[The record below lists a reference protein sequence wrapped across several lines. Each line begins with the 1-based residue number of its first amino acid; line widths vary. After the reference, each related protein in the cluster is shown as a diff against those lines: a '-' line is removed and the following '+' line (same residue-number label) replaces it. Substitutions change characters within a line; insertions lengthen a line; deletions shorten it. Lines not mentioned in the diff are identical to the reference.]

1 MADSIGYQWFILLFT
16 LAILVVCIINAINY
30 SEIKSN
36 FEAYKVTLAFTADP
50 NGTPATPISPSP
62 LNIGAGKPYVN
73 GDLVSVTNASLTGFQ
88 RGSFNVT
95 MATYDINTGEATF
108 TNAVNVNGTTFGPST
123 YNIAP
128 TVNPDGMS
136 EGSILA
142 GLWINIILAILS
154 GLFFIWRVIL
164 FFKTP
169 EDIAAATVDKFGK
182 QFEPIKF
189 KTREEKGDILADKVK
204 LILDNAGLNTAS
216 DEVSKNVRNKYVNNK
231 NISESQAVLSGA
243 ESVIGENNAA
253 ILANNFKTFSFARST
268 NLEKAAKIA
277 GNSAAQ
283 AVTAVGG
290 SNTQANTARNRAIND
305 VLQNGENPINAAG
318 NAASTV
324 AGQGAGNIA
333 ANTAGGQLDDL
344 FGGGT
349 NSGQLNSEMRQLVD
363 FFGGGTN
370 SGQLNS
376 DLLQFN
382 PNNSPDLGIR

>member
-30 SEIKSN
+30 GEIKRN
-36 FEAYKVTLAFTADP
+36 FEAYNVTLAFTADP
-50 NGTPATPISPSP
+50 LGYPVTPISPSP

-169 EDIAAATVDKFGK
+169 EDIKAATFDKFGE
-182 QFEPIKF
+182 QFEPFKF
-189 KTREEKGDILADKVK
+189 KDREEKAQILSDNIKAT
-204 LILDNAGLNTAS
+204 LENAGY
-216 DEVSKNVRNKYVNNK
+216 DV
-231 NISESQAVLSGA
+231 SQASKVANNVKELYIDNLSKPQAVFEGA
-243 ESVIGENNAA
+243 EPFIGTKNA
-253 ILANNFKTFSFARST
+253 ISLANNFKYFNFLRPTDLEGKPSFPPDQYAPNIQVLPPRPQGLT
-268 NLEKAAKIA
+268 NYRRQPPGTIPTE
-277 GNSAAQ
+277 
-283 AVTAVGG
+283 
-290 SNTQANTARNRAIND
+290 D
-305 VLQNGENPINAAG
+305 VSPIQN
-318 NAASTV
+318 
-324 AGQGAGNIA
+324 
-333 ANTAGGQLDDL
+333 
-344 FGGGT
+344 
-349 NSGQLNSEMRQLVD
+349 
-363 FFGGGTN
+363 
-370 SGQLNS
+370 
-376 DLLQFN
+376 FN
-382 PNNSPDLGIR
+382 PNDPLGLNPNAPTFGLNPNALPFTPSARPSSVN